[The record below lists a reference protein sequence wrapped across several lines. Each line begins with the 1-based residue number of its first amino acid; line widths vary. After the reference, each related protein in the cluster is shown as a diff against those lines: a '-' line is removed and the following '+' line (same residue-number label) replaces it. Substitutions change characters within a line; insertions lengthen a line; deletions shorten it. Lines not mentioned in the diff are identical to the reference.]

1 MGQQYS
7 KVNDDNIL
15 FYLKQITQDDKEKLF
30 DLIST
35 DQEQQAIQLT
45 CELINR
51 ERRGPLHLFGV
62 FKVPKNQCNAYGH
75 YVYNLLKDVYW
86 ARASQQYFGA
96 KPLPFCFK

>member
-15 FYLKQITQDDKEKLF
+15 FYLQQITQDDKEKLF

-35 DQEQQAIQLT
+35 DQEHQAIQLT

-62 FKVPKNQCNAYGH
+62 FKVPKSQCNH
-75 YVYNLLKDVYW
+75 PK
-86 ARASQQYFGA
+86 YFKSKIIITRG
-96 KPLPFCFK
+96 LPKANVRVRG